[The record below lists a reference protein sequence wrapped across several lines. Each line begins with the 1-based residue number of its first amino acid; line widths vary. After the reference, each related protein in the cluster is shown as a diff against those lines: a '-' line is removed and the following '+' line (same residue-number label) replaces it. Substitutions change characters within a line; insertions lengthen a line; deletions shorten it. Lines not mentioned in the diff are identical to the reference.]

1 VTTTDAATTA
11 TTKLP
16 AATAPI
22 LEVNDLSGYFTSPQG
37 PKPVLDGVSYQVE
50 RGVINAI
57 VGETGSGK
65 SLTSLSVLGLQHPSF
80 VRTSGEIWFDGQDLL
95 QLPAAELRRVRG
107 GRISMVFQDARAALN
122 PVFTVGSQLLDVC
135 LLHHPGMRR
144 SEAKERV
151 EAALKRVYIP
161 ETGRRMRQYPHEFS
175 GGMAQRV
182 MIAMALL
189 CEPDLVILDEP
200 TTGLDVT
207 IQAEIMQL
215 IVELGHAGSLT
226 TCLITHDLG
235 IVAETCD
242 HVVVMNGGRIVE
254 TGKTQELLTNPK
266 HDYTK
271 QLMAASR
278 LEGKATMTNN
288 QPTYPMLDVRELT
301 KQFHVGRGR
310 NLIALDHVDLTVSPG
325 ETLGLVGESGSGKST
340 LARCVVQLVGP
351 AAGEVMLD
359 GANLVG
365 LGPVELARRYRDVQ
379 MVFQDPNSSLN
390 PRMSVRQILAEPLK
404 LHLKAGRRQR
414 NERVTELIQLVGLS
428 PTHLDRYPH
437 ELSGGQRQRI
447 GIARAMAVEPKLV
460 ILDEPTSSL
469 DVSVR
474 GQILDL
480 LMGLQERMN
489 LAYLFISHDLHV
501 VRSIAHRVAVMYLGE
516 IVESGPT
523 DTVFGAPVH
532 PYTRALISAAPE
544 PVWGLRKERVRLGG
558 EIPSP
563 INLGNHC
570 RLVGRCPH
578 AEAACRQSHPKL
590 EPFAEAHLVRCPPAL
605 AQLLS
610 ATANS

>member
-11 TTKLP
+11 TID
-16 AATAPI
+16 TAPTTAAV
-22 LEVNDLSGYFTSPQG
+22 LEVRDLSGYFAGPQG
-37 PKPVLDGVSYQVE
+37 PKPVLDKVSYRIE

-95 QLPAAELRRVRG
+95 RLPAAQLRRVRG
-107 GRISMVFQDARAALN
+107 GRISMVFQDARSALN

-144 SEAKERV
+144 SEGKEQV

-161 ETGRRMRQYPHEFS
+161 DTGRRIRQYPHEFS

-235 IVAETCD
+235 VVAQTCD
-242 HVVVMNGGRIVE
+242 RVVVMNGGRVVE
-254 TGKTQELLTNPK
+254 TGTTEQILTKPQ

-271 QLMAASR
+271 RLMTASR
-278 LEGKATMTNN
+278 LEGKAARTNN
-288 QPTYPMLDVRELT
+288 QPTYPMLDVRDLT

-310 NLIALDHVDLTVSPG
+310 NLTALDHVDLTVSPG

-340 LARCVVQLVGP
+340 LARCVVQLVKPLG
-351 AAGEVMLD
+351 GEVMLD
-359 GANLVG
+359 GLNLVG
-365 LGPVELARRYRDVQ
+365 RGTVELARRYRDVQ

-414 NERVTELIQLVGLS
+414 DERVAELVELVGLG
-428 PTHLDRYPH
+428 PEHLDRYPH

-447 GIARAMAVEPKLV
+447 GIARAVAVEPKLV

-480 LMGLQERMN
+480 LKGLQERMN

-501 VRSIAHRVAVMYLGE
+501 VRSVAHRVAVMYLGE

-523 DTVFGAPVH
+523 EAVFGAPVH
-532 PYTRALISAAPE
+532 PYTRALMSAAPE
-544 PVWGLRKERVRLGG
+544 PVWGHRTERVRLGG

-563 INLGNHC
+563 INLADEC
-570 RLVGRCPH
+570 RLVGRCPQ
-578 AEAACRQSHPKL
+578 AQAACRQSHPGL
-590 EPFAEAHLVRCPPAL
+590 EPFTEAHLVRCPPAL
-605 AQLLS
+605 AQLR
-610 ATANS
+610 AVADA